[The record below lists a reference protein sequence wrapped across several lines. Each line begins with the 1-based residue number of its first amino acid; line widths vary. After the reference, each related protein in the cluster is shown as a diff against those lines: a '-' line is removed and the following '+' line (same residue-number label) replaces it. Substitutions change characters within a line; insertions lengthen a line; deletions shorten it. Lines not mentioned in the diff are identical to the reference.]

1 MLASYL
7 KSLRATFV
15 IVLYLGLSLSAYAQS
30 GGSSTSVTGT
40 VADPTGAVVA
50 NATVEIHNPV
60 SGFERTTITDSAG
73 RSTIPNVRFNP
84 YHVPVTA
91 PAFAAFGQA
100 AHLR

>member
-73 RSTIPNVRFNP
+73 RFTISKVSFYP
-84 YHVPVTA
+84 YPLTVPCTGFCGLGHDMSV
-91 PAFAAFGQA
+91 
-100 AHLR
+100 